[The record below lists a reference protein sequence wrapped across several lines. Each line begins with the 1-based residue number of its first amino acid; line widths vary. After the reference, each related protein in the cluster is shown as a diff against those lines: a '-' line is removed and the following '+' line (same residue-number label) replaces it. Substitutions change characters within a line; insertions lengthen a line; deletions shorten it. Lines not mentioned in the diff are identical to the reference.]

1 MSDKRTASQGKRQVQ
16 IGSPLGD
23 DDLMFH
29 KMVAREGLSQLYEL
43 DLELYSH
50 DPKIM
55 PSDVLGKSLTIAWK
69 WDPGGETRYFT
80 GLAVQFGLL
89 RGDQDLAVYRC
100 VLAPPLW
107 LLTQNRNSRIFEEM
121 STKDIITTILGE
133 YNITAETLEGL
144 TQNHEYCVQ
153 WEESDYDFICR
164 LMERHGAYF
173 YHKHENGEAKLFIV
187 EAGHSHES
195 MTWHEAIPVRD
206 PGSSFGKNLE
216 HISEWGLQGR
226 IRPDTSTLQDY
237 NFKKPRANLESTKT
251 LSHDYAGEAIEV
263 YRYQGGY
270 METGDGNTLAE
281 IAAQSYQAD
290 TLTFQ
295 GRSNARSIA
304 AGWVFETS
312 GDGSDWMPE
321 KEMLTIRS
329 TCTLVEDGYQSG
341 SGGSGETTFEVTMTA
356 APKTIKWRAPQVT
369 PWPRIHGPQTAVIAN
384 KNDQELDVD
393 EWGRV
398 RVSFNWEREGNSSM
412 LTRVSQ
418 MWAGAEWGGAAWPR
432 NGQEVI
438 VEHLNGDPDRP
449 IITGRVYNDK
459 AKPPHDPTSDAS
471 IFSIKSRTIEGGG
484 FNALEFQDKNGEEYV
499 FLHSSK
505 DTHLRTTESS
515 YELIGMEEHQL
526 IEELAKREVKADQH
540 ETIGGDNFVTVKG
553 ANHIKVTSD
562 HLVSSD
568 ANVVEQAGQNVHIKG
583 GMNVVIE
590 AGMKLSLK
598 VGGSFVDISPAGVA
612 IKGPMVQINT
622 GGAAGS
628 GAGTKAKAAVSPDE
642 PMEGEPGKAA
652 PVSRTRDW
660 AAVARTID
668 SNPAAAALVAAAASG
683 APFCEACEKAKKEE
697 EARKSGA

>member
-1 MSDKRTASQGKRQVQ
+1 
-16 IGSPLGD
+16 
-23 DDLMFH
+23 
-29 KMVAREGLSQLYEL
+29 
-43 DLELYSH
+43 
-50 DPKIM
+50 
-55 PSDVLGKSLTIAWK
+55 
-69 WDPGGETRYFT
+69 
-80 GLAVQFGLL
+80 
-89 RGDQDLAVYRC
+89 
-100 VLAPPLW
+100 
-107 LLTQNRNSRIFEEM
+107 
-121 STKDIITTILGE
+121 
-133 YNITAETLEGL
+133 
-144 TQNHEYCVQ
+144 VQ

-173 YHKHENGEAKLFIV
+173 YHKHENGDAKLCIV
-187 EAGHSHES
+187 EAGHPHDS
-195 MTWHEAIPVRD
+195 MAWHEAIPVRD
-206 PGSSFGKNLE
+206 PGDSYAKNIE

-226 IRPDTSTLQDY
+226 IRPDTATLQDY
-237 NFKKPRANLESTKT
+237 DFKNPRANLESAKT
-251 LSHDYAGEAIEV
+251 LSHEYSGAAIEV

-270 METGDGNTLAE
+270 MTTGDGGKLAE

-290 TLTFQ
+290 TLTFE

-304 AGWVFETS
+304 AGWVFTTS
-312 GDGSDWMPE
+312 GDGADWMAE
-321 KEMLTIRS
+321 KDMLTVRS
-329 TCTLVEDGYQSG
+329 VCTLVEEGYQSG
-341 SGGSGETTFEVTMTA
+341 SGGSGGDTTFEVTMTA
-356 APKTIKWRAPQVT
+356 APKTIKWRAPQIT
-369 PWPRIHGPQTAVIAN
+369 PWPRIHGPQTAVVAN

-393 EWGRV
+393 EWGRI

-412 LTRVSQ
+412 LSRVSQ

-471 IFSIKSRTIEGGG
+471 IFSIKSRTLGGGG
-484 FNALEFQDKNGEEYV
+484 FNALEFQDKAGEEYL
-499 FLHSSK
+499 FLHSQK
-505 DTHLRTTESS
+505 DTHLRTTQSS
-515 YELIGMEEHQL
+515 YELIGKEEHQL
-526 IEELAKREVKADQH
+526 IEDLAKREVKADQH
-540 ETIGGDNFVTVKG
+540 ETVGGDNFVTVKG
-553 ANHIKVTSD
+553 ANNIKVTSD

-628 GAGTKAKAAVSPDE
+628 GAGTKAKKAESPDE
-642 PMEGEPGKAA
+642 PMEGEAKAA
-652 PVSRTRDW
+652 APALRTRDW

-668 SNPAAAALVAAAASG
+668 TNPAAAALSAAAASG

-697 EARKSGA
+697 AARNNAA